1 MTRKSKLS
9 AWAESLGAV
18 SAAESANM
26 TAAQLEAAIENAIV
40 TPSESQPQFTLRD
53 GIAANLAVLRSELP
67 STARA
72 VIANLRGVSSHAN

>member
-40 TPSESQPQFTLRD
+40 TPSESQPQYSLRD
-53 GIAANLAVLRSELP
+53 GIAANWAVIRQELP
-67 STARA
+67 DTIAA
-72 VIANLRGVSSHAN
+72 VRSNLFG